1 MAMPLGPVM
10 LDVEGHELT
19 AEDKELLAHP
29 AVGGLILFARNF
41 DSVEQVTQL
50 VKAIRGARNGELI
63 IAVDH
68 EGGRVQRFREGFT
81 RLPTAQAIG
90 CQYADDAKQAREKAK
105 ALGLLLAL
113 ELRSIDIDL
122 AFAPVLDLDYG
133 CSSVIGDRA
142 WHQDPTAL
150 IALTKATMAGM
161 RAAGM
166 AATGKHYPGHGGI
179 EADSHLELPI
189 DNRSFAELHR
199 DIQPFRAL
207 IEDGLESI
215 MPAHVLYPQ
224 VDAEQPAGF
233 SPVWTKQIL
242 RKELGFD
249 GVVFSDDLSMAG
261 AAASGNHADRARL
274 ALEADCDVAL
284 VCNDR
289 AGTIE
294 IIDSLGA
301 ACAPSKRF
309 AAVRGKGQVCDL
321 ATIQQTQNWQTAR
334 NTLGDLID
342 A

>member
-1 MAMPLGPVM
+1 MALPLGPVM
-10 LDVEGHELT
+10 LDVAGHELT

-29 AVGGLILFARNF
+29 AVGGLILFSRNF
-41 DSVEQVTQL
+41 DSVEQITQL
-50 VKAIRGARNGELI
+50 VKEIRAARKGELV

-90 CQYADDAKQAREKAK
+90 SEYAVDPDGALSKAK
-105 ALGLLLAL
+105 ALGELLAL

-142 WHQDPTAL
+142 WHTEPAPL
-150 IALTKATMAGM
+150 IALTKATMSGM
-161 RAAGM
+161 HAAGM
-166 AATGKHYPGHGGI
+166 PATGKHYPGHGGI
-179 EADSHLELPI
+179 EADSHLELPV
-189 DNRSFAELHR
+189 DHRSFDELKR
-199 DIQPFRAL
+199 DIEPFKAL
-207 IEDGLESI
+207 IAAGLDSI

-233 SPVWTKQIL
+233 SPIWTKGLL
-242 RKELGFD
+242 RNELGFD

-289 AGTIE
+289 TGTVE
-294 IIDSLGA
+294 IIDSLGGD
-301 ACAPSKRF
+301 CKPSKRF
-309 AAVRGKGQVCDL
+309 GAVRGTGNVCDL
-321 ATIQQTQNWQTAR
+321 ATVQQTAEWQTAR
-334 NTLGDLID
+334 TVLGELID